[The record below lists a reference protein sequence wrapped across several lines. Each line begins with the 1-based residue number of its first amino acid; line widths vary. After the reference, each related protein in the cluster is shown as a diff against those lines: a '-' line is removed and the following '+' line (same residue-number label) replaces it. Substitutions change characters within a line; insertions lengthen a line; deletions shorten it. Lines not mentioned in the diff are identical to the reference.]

1 MKISERV
8 VKTLNELTQ
17 DWDILDQRD
26 EVCIRPETKLMEQ
39 LGFESID
46 VVQLVVALEKEFD
59 KKGMPFE
66 QLFMSNGVYVDDITV
81 SDITLFIESQL

>member
-8 VKTLNELTQ
+8 VKTLNDLTQ
-17 DWDILDQRD
+17 DWDILDQSD
-26 EVCIRPETKLMEQ
+26 EVCIGPETKLMEQ

-81 SDITLFIESQL
+81 SDITLFIESQF